1 MSTVERS
8 VEPTYPGENT
18 TLWTRLR
25 VRYRLSPWWARVTLV
40 FLASRVVTTTILLA
54 FASIQ
59 AKNPWTGA
67 KPGYFDFASI
77 WDGHWYYIIAVAGYP
92 TQLPVNLDG
101 HLGENAWAFLPGYPA
116 IVRLVMLVTTLDFP
130 YAAVL
135 VSVAFSLG
143 AALMF
148 YRLLNLTLPAGTSL
162 FAVVLFCVA
171 PLSPILQVAYA
182 EPMYLFLLTV
192 ALYLLVQRRYWTMLP
207 VIAVMNLTRPGG
219 LAFALTLGLH
229 IVYRWWVRRRDPF
242 TGRERI
248 AALVVTA
255 FAVFAGVAWILIAW
269 ALTGIPSA
277 YTETELA
284 WRSTYVGYQ
293 SLLPFTPWL
302 LAAGFWAP
310 WFGIPIWLLVA
321 MVALILVV
329 FALYLFTPSARRLG
343 VDVRFWVASYMLY
356 LLAVFF
362 PQSSTF
368 RILMP
373 AFPVLGAVAQPK
385 SRTYRVVLVLVC
397 VLGQIGWVY
406 IGWWVNGRDWTPP

>member
-1 MSTVERS
+1 MSTIERAA
-8 VEPTYPGENT
+8 EPTFPGEGT
-18 TLWTRLR
+18 PFLTRIK
-25 VRYRLSPWWARVTLV
+25 VRYRLSPWWARVVLV
-40 FLASRVVTTTILLA
+40 FVASRVVTTSILLA

-59 AKNPWTGA
+59 GANPWTPA

-77 WDGHWYYIIAVAGYP
+77 WDGHWYYIISVAGYP

-143 AALMF
+143 AALVF

-229 IVYRWWVRRRDPF
+229 VVYRWWVRKREPF
-242 TGRERI
+242 SAREGV
-248 AALVVTA
+248 AAVTVTA
-255 FAVFAGVAWILIAW
+255 FAVLAGVAWILIAW
-269 ALTGIPSA
+269 AFTGQPSA

-293 SLLPFTPWL
+293 PLLPFSPWL

-310 WFGIPIWLLVA
+310 WFGVPIWLLVA
-321 MVALILVV
+321 FVAVVLIV

-343 VDVRFWVASYMLY
+343 VDVRFWVASYLLY

-373 AFPVLGAVAQPK
+373 AFPILGAVAQPR
-385 SRTYRVVLVLVC
+385 SRVYRVAIVLAC
-397 VLGQIGWVY
+397 IAGQIGWVY